1 MPELAGQLKGT
12 TPLFYIHI
20 DMSYTNANQR
30 PLLDIVKYPI
40 LTEKTIRLIE
50 QNQYSFA
57 VDPTSDKTSV
67 KSAIEYL
74 FDVKV
79 VSVNTSRL
87 PLRKRRVG
95 KFIGKKARYKRA
107 IVKLAPENT
116 ITLFEEE

>member
-1 MPELAGQLKGT
+1 
-12 TPLFYIHI
+12 
-20 DMSYTNANQR
+20 MSYIQPNQR
-30 PLLDIVKYPI
+30 NFLDIVKYPI

-57 VDPTSDKTSV
+57 VDTKADKTAV
-67 KSAIEYL
+67 KNAVEQL

-79 VSVNTSRL
+79 VSVNTSFL
-87 PLRKRRVG
+87 PVRKRRVG

-107 IVKLAPENT
+107 IVKLASEDS

>member
-1 MPELAGQLKGT
+1 
-12 TPLFYIHI
+12 
-20 DMSYTNANQR
+20 MSYVNQR
-30 PLLDIVKYPI
+30 DILSLVKYPI

-57 VDPTSDKTSV
+57 IDPKANKVDLKQ
-67 KSAIEYL
+67 AIEQL

-79 VSVNTSRL
+79 ISVNTSLL

-107 IVKLAPENT
+107 IVKLVPEDS
-116 ITLFEEE
+116 ITLFEE

>member
-1 MPELAGQLKGT
+1 
-12 TPLFYIHI
+12 
-20 DMSYTNANQR
+20 MSYINSNQKN
-30 PLLDIVKYPI
+30 LLDIVKYPL

-57 VDPTSDKTSV
+57 VDQKADKTLIKDAV
-67 KSAIEYL
+67 EQL

-79 VSVNTSRL
+79 ISVNTSLL

-107 IVKLAPENT
+107 IVKLASEDS
-116 ITLFEEE
+116 ITLFEEN

>member
-1 MPELAGQLKGT
+1 
-12 TPLFYIHI
+12 
-20 DMSYTNANQR
+20 MSYVNQR
-30 PLLDIVKYPI
+30 DILSLVKYPI

-57 VDPTSDKTSV
+57 IDPKANKVDLKQ
-67 KSAIEYL
+67 AIEQL

-79 VSVNTSRL
+79 ISVNTSLL

-107 IVKLAPENT
+107 IVKLAPEDS
-116 ITLFEEE
+116 ISLFEEE

>member
-1 MPELAGQLKGT
+1 
-12 TPLFYIHI
+12 
-20 DMSYTNANQR
+20 MSYIKAPQR
-30 PLLDIVKYPI
+30 NLLDIVKYPI

-57 VDPTSDKTSV
+57 VDSKADKTAI
-67 KSAIEYL
+67 KSAMEQL

-79 VSVNTSRL
+79 ISVNTSLL

-107 IVKLAPENT
+107 IVKLVPEDS
-116 ITLFEEE
+116 ITLFEE